1 MKASPT
7 PVAAARQHEQHASK
21 PRFEI
26 HCVEIH
32 CVDIYESATDVEAK
46 EVLPAGW

>member
-26 HCVEIH
+26 HCV
-32 CVDIYESATDVEAK
+32 DIYESATDVEAK